1 MRKLNEMTSSSKTL
15 MRCLL
20 LCTALVSLSF
30 PSFALDFSFPRLVN
44 WLNLSEKASDEIRE
58 EERVSE
64 VLNQDASYLS
74 LFDSVSNP
82 DVRIQDFVQ
91 PGEELRYQAKW
102 RGLPAGVVRASAKR
116 IAKLKNRPVFV
127 FELDVESNDFLSAFY
142 PVKTNINSYV
152 DAENGRSY
160 LIRRRVSERSR
171 EYKDR
176 LEFKYDFRRENGLP
190 NPVSKYSLTADDGRE
205 EASLPFPIPGNLQD
219 MVSIIYYV
227 RGLDLQKTGDTRT
240 LLLGGRKKPV
250 VTTVSVIG
258 EEPVSVPGI
267 GAFDCLVVVPET
279 GGCNIS
285 GNFIATRGGE
295 KVWLE
300 KNTLI
305 PLMVSAELPKPLGAV
320 TATLVQAEG
329 SRLTEFAKQEQ

>member
-1 MRKLNEMTSSSKTL
+1 MMITYLTFKRF
-15 MRCLL
+15 LL
-20 LCTALVSLSF
+20 LCLALASLAV
-30 PSFALDFSFPRLVN
+30 PSSALDFSFPRLVN
-44 WLNLSEKASDEIRE
+44 WLTLSEKASDEIRE
-58 EERVSE
+58 EERISE
-64 VLNQDASYLS
+64 VLNKDASYLS
-74 LFDSVSNP
+74 LFDSVRNP
-82 DVRIQDFVQ
+82 DVRIRDFVN

-102 RGLPAGVVRASAKR
+102 RGLPAGTIRSSAKR
-116 IAKLKNRPVFV
+116 IAKLKSRPVFV

-160 LIRRRVSERSR
+160 LIRRRVSERDR
-171 EYKDR
+171 EYRDR
-176 LEFKYDFRRENGLP
+176 LEFKYDFRRENGISD
-190 NPVSKYSLTADDGRE
+190 PVSKYSITDDGGKE
-205 EASLPFPIPGNLQD
+205 EASRPFPIPGNLQD

-227 RGLDLQKTGDTRT
+227 RGLDLRKTGDAQT

-258 EEPVSVPGI
+258 EETVAVPGI

-305 PLMVSAELPKPLGAV
+305 PVMVSAELPKPLGAV

-329 SRLTEFAKQEQ
+329 SRLTEFARPEQP